1 MVAEEGREGKG
12 RNEGEEHGRRCSNP
26 WKGVREM
33 GEEEE
38 EPRTPKTEITMRK
51 PDNQGREKG
60 EFSSP
65 MNNQDQACR
74 PSKIYLGLK
83 REATP

>member
-1 MVAEEGREGKG
+1 
-12 RNEGEEHGRRCSNP
+12 
-26 WKGVREM
+26 M

-38 EPRTPKTEITMRK
+38 EPRTPKTEITNRK

-65 MNNQDQACR
+65 MNNQDQ
-74 PSKIYLGLK
+74 G
-83 REATP
+83 